1 LIDKCYDF
9 LDNNDELD
17 SNIKEEVNFLY
28 DKISANFVA
37 KSPSWR
43 PIAEFADNLGWYK
56 YILSNLQKGNYDLVQ
71 KLLPHFNKLKN
82 SAQT

>member
-37 KSPSWR
+37 KSPS
-43 PIAEFADNLGWYK
+43 
-56 YILSNLQKGNYDLVQ
+56 
-71 KLLPHFNKLKN
+71 
-82 SAQT
+82 